1 MTEKLALEGGKPVR
15 RVKFPQY
22 HAVVDERE
30 VRAVTRV
37 MRSDTWRR
45 GPVVEQ
51 YERDLEKYFG
61 VKHAL
66 AVFNGTVALHVAMA
80 ALDLGPGDEIITTPY
95 TFLAS
100 ASAALYQNAIP
111 RFADIDSASYNLDP
125 REAEKA
131 INDRTRGIVVVH
143 LAGHPADMDP
153 FREIAEKHNLW
164 IIEDTAQASG
174 AMYKGRFAGTIGNV
188 GTFSTVDGKI
198 MSTGEGGFCL
208 TNDDRL
214 AEKMGSIHNF
224 YRAHATSNIHEF
236 YGIGYNYR
244 MTEFQAAIGRE
255 QLKKLDRMVETRRRN
270 AAYLTKHLK
279 GITGVSPPSEV
290 AWARHAFYY
299 YALRIDTKTLGVTRE
314 RFEKALT
321 AEGIPISPSRSTP
334 LVNKTQLFVRKI
346 GYGRTD
352 YPWSTATIDYAAQRL
367 PVAEAVNKEVFWLT
381 DALPILTRDD
391 LDDIVMAVEK
401 VSSAFL
407 ARNAHS
413 SSTQVMC

>member
-1 MTEKLALEGGKPVR
+1 MPEKLALEGGKPVR
-15 RVKFPQY
+15 RAKFPEY
-22 HAVVDERE
+22 HAVVDDRE
-30 VRAVTRV
+30 VRAVTKV
-37 MRSDTWRR
+37 IRSATWRR

-51 YERDLEKYFG
+51 YERDLEKFFG
-61 VKHAL
+61 VKHVL

-111 RFADIDSASYNLDP
+111 RFADIDPASYNLDP

-143 LAGHPADMDP
+143 LAGHPADMDA
-153 FREIAEKHNLW
+153 FHEIAEKHHLW

-174 AMYKGRFAGTIGNV
+174 AMYKGKRAGTIGNV

-208 TNDDRL
+208 TNDDEL
-214 AEKMGSIHNF
+214 ADKMGSIHNF
-224 YRAHATSNIHEF
+224 YRAHATSNIYEF

-270 AAYLTKHLK
+270 ASYLTKHLRE
-279 GITGVSPPSEV
+279 INGVSPPNEAPWV
-290 AWARHAFYY
+290 RHAFYY
-299 YALRIDTKTLGVTRE
+299 YALRIDTKALGVARK
-314 RFEKALT
+314 RFEKALA
-321 AEGIPISPSRSTP
+321 AEGIPISPSRATV
-334 LVNKTQLFVRKI
+334 LINRTQLFIKKI

-352 YPWSTATIDYAAQRL
+352 YPWSTSTIDYTAQRF
-367 PVAEAVNKEVFWLT
+367 PEAEAVDKEVFWLT

-391 LDDIVMAVEK
+391 LDDVVTAVEK
-401 VSSAFL
+401 VSSAFS
-407 ARNAHS
+407 AKSAHS
-413 SSTQVMC
+413 